1 LLEHIHGLRQPELLQ
16 FLLLQLVEQV
26 LVVVALD
33 GEMPYQLHPV
43 NLIQEESVQV
53 ELIRQPVVI
62 VILLIIAPLLVA
74 ADQVSVVAV
83 MLEPAAAMVV
93 KDILLVVPVAEVV
106 DTQAQAVPA
115 DKMVQLA
122 TEVAVVEADQE
133 VEFMAALAVA

>member
-1 LLEHIHGLRQPELLQ
+1 
-16 FLLLQLVEQV
+16 
-26 LVVVALD
+26 
-33 GEMPYQLHPV
+33 
-43 NLIQEESVQV
+43 
-53 ELIRQPVVI
+53 
-62 VILLIIAPLLVA
+62 
-74 ADQVSVVAV
+74 
-83 MLEPAAAMVV
+83 MVV